1 MSSHRRRLP
10 YLDTIHDQAFYII
23 LARKQLAKKQSE
35 GPRYAAV
42 QRTSIFPASVAHPTP
57 NSSARTGLASSH
69 CLLASF
75 YISGASCSPAA
86 LSFPPCCLP
95 PSYLGF
101 LASTQRS
108 IIVEDGDRWRRR
120 RARPTDDIDGVKLLG
135 GWLATPAGMAKQS
148 CCHKKK
154 LRRGLWS
161 PEEDEKLMNHIA
173 KYGNGCWSSVPKLA
187 GIAS

>member
-1 MSSHRRRLP
+1 MHQGSQTSTIVLSAQPRVLKVLYARSPKQYELASQHPAPMSSHRRRLP

-86 LSFPPCCLP
+86 LYFPPCCLP

-101 LASTQRS
+101 FL
-108 IIVEDGDRWRRR
+108 
-120 RARPTDDIDGVKLLG
+120 
-135 GWLATPAGMAKQS
+135 
-148 CCHKKK
+148 
-154 LRRGLWS
+154 
-161 PEEDEKLMNHIA
+161 
-173 KYGNGCWSSVPKLA
+173 
-187 GIAS
+187 